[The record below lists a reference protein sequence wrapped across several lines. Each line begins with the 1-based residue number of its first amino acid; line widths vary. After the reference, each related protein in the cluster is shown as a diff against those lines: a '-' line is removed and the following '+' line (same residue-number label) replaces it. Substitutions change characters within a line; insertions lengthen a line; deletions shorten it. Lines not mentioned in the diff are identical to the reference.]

1 MSNQSKMITGSIDL
15 DKIDKD
21 RIQIGKNGHRYLN
34 LVMWL
39 NDQPDNYG
47 NHLSIQQGV
56 TQQERNAGVK
66 AHYIGNGKVF
76 ERQQKQGQM
85 PKSKEFNNSTAD
97 DTEDGL
103 PF

>member
-1 MSNQSKMITGSIDL
+1 MSNQSKMIIGSIDL

-56 TQQERNAGVK
+56 TQQEKNAGVK

-76 ERQQKQGQM
+76 ERQQKQGHM
-85 PKSKEFNNSTAD
+85 PKSSEFD
-97 DTEDGL
+97 DNPDGL